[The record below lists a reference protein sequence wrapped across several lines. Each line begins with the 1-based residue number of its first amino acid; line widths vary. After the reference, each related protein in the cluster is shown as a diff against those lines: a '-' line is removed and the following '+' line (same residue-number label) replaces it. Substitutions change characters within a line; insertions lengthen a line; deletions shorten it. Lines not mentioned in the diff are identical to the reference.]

1 MVVSKLRQGKA
12 KGGKNMKSRESCK
25 KIMFVKVAIG
35 LALGFPAASAKMR
48 YASLFELW
56 CKIKK

>member
-1 MVVSKLRQGKA
+1 
-12 KGGKNMKSRESCK
+12 MKSRESCE

-35 LALGFPAASAKMR
+35 LALGFPATSEKMR

>member
-1 MVVSKLRQGKA
+1 MVVSKLGQGKS
-12 KGGKNMKSRESCK
+12 KLGKNMKSRESCE

-35 LALGFPAASAKMR
+35 LALGFPAASEKMR